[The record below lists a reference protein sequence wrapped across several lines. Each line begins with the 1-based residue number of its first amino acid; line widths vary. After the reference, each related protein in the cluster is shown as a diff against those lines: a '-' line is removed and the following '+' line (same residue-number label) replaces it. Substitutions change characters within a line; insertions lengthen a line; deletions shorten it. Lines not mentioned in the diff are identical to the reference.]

1 MLTDFILA
9 SLHHVAVFA
18 LMGLIVA
25 ELVIVSPEM
34 NARALKRVAAID
46 LYFGVV
52 AAIVVVFGVLR
63 VIYGAKGYEY
73 YIGNHVFWT
82 KMLLFVIIGLLSI
95 APTQRYLA
103 WGRRLR
109 ADAAFRPE
117 AADIRRVKLFI
128 HIEATLFLLIP
139 IAAAAMARGYG
150 AG

>member
-25 ELVIVSPEM
+25 ELVIVSPDM
-34 NARALKRVAAID
+34 TARALKRVAAVD
-46 LYFGVV
+46 LYFGIV
-52 AAIVVVFGVLR
+52 AAAVVVFGVLR

-73 YIGNHVFWT
+73 YIGNHVFWL
-82 KMLLFVIIGLLSI
+82 KMLLFVIIGLLSV
-95 APTQRYLA
+95 APTMRYLA
-103 WGRRLR
+103 WGRSLR
-109 ADAAFRPE
+109 ANASFRPE
-117 AADIRRVKLFI
+117 IADIRRVKLFI